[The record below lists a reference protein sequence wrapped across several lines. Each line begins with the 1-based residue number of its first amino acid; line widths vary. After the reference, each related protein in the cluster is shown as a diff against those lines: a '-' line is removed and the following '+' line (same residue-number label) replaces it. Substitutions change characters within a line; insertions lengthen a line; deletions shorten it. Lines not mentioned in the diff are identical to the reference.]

1 MTMTNEQLAAMYSK
15 IITAR
20 RAGVNKK
27 NLMEFEVHKQRIG
40 EERNRELL
48 IQANDKFRTDVER
61 ERPKTITELLNQ
73 SQRQKTMGRKFLKQ
87 GEMLEKVHQQDII
100 SSDPQLK
107 RFFLNQPRGSET
119 GFREEVL
126 EMNK

>member
-1 MTMTNEQLAAMYSK
+1 MTNEQLAAMFSK

-20 RAGVNKK
+20 RAGVTKK

-48 IQANDKFRTDVER
+48 IRSNEKFTTDVER
-61 ERPKTITELLNQ
+61 ERPKTMTELLNQ
-73 SQRQKTMGRKFLKQ
+73 SERQKMMGKKFLKQ

-119 GFREEVL
+119 GFRKEVL
-126 EMNK
+126 ELNR

>member
-1 MTMTNEQLAAMYSK
+1 MTNEQLAAMFSK
-15 IITAR
+15 LIIAR
-20 RAGVNKK
+20 RAGVTKK

>member
-1 MTMTNEQLAAMYSK
+1 MKMTSEQLAAMFSK
-15 IITAR
+15 LIIAR
-20 RAGVNKK
+20 RAGVTKK

-48 IQANDKFRTDVER
+48 IRSNEKFRTDVER
-61 ERPKTITELLNQ
+61 ERPKTMTELLNQ
-73 SQRQKTMGRKFLKQ
+73 SERQKMMGIKLREQ
-87 GEMLEKVHQQDII
+87 SEMLEKVHQQDII

-119 GFREEVL
+119 GFKKEVL
-126 EMNK
+126 EMNR